1 MTIDDSL
8 VNDLGD
14 FIIVLEQPL
23 SSEELKNGWTTDCQA
38 AIAPRLKEILEAIR
52 LNRPLQEMG
61 SLGRSLDHW
70 GVTDGLLLER
80 ACALSNR
87 LRNYSPRI
95 SK

>member
-1 MTIDDSL
+1 MAIDDPL
-8 VNDLGD
+8 VNDLSD
-14 FIIVLEQPL
+14 FIVVLEQPL
-23 SSEELKNGWTTDCQA
+23 SSEELKNGWTTDCQT
-38 AIAPRLKEILEAIR
+38 AIAVRLKEILEVIR
-52 LNRPLQEMG
+52 HNRPFQELG

-70 GVTDGLLLER
+70 GVTDGPLLER